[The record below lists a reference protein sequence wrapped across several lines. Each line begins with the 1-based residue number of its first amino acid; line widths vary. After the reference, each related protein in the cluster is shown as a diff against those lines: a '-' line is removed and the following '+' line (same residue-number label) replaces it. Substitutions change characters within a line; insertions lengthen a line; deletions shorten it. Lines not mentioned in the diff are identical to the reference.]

1 MNYVAR
7 KREYISTEI
16 KLVMSQNLCVF
27 LNILKNSIVRQ
38 LKKIFQTIF
47 QLAFSKPFIN
57 YET

>member
-57 YET
+57 YEK